1 MNDPPLKRLRTLRL
15 ISNSGSKN
23 GIEGSSALAYIECLE
38 KCKCGND
45 ALQLLVRISDTIAYI
60 SPEDVP
66 SVVKKLSERFTIETE
81 AAVRAKILWIFAELG
96 EVTNDSIEKTKIV
109 NETAELLK
117 NEESH
122 RVKSQGL
129 ATLLKLGDYHRYYI
143 YI

>member
-1 MNDPPLKRLRTLRL
+1 M
-15 ISNSGSKN
+15 
-23 GIEGSSALAYIECLE
+23 AYIECLE

-96 EVTNDSIEKTKIV
+96 EVTNDSVEKTRIV
-109 NETAELLK
+109 AETAELLQ

-129 ATLLKLGDYHRYYI
+129 ATLLKLGDYHR
-143 YI
+143 

>member
-1 MNDPPLKRLRTLRL
+1 MAALMKKRVLAEFNQSQVVNEPPLKRLRTLRL

-23 GIEGSSALAYIECLE
+23 GTEGSSALAYIECLE

-60 SPEDVP
+60 SSEDVP

-96 EVTNDSIEKTKIV
+96 EVTNDSLEKQ
-109 NETAELLK
+109 ELLMK
-117 NEESH
+117 QLNF
-122 RVKSQGL
+122 
-129 ATLLKLGDYHRYYI
+129 
-143 YI
+143 